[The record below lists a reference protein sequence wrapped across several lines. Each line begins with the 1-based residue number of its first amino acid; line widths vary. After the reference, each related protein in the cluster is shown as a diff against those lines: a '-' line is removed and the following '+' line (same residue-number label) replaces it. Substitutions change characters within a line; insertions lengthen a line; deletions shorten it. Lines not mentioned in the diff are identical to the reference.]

1 MGAVTAK
8 EEGQAFLFRAAFG
21 GGVASDAT
29 ISDLSAHTCLHLS
42 LAVSIW
48 EHIGSLGLNFSNMVA
63 QAFVTTD
70 ETHGSKGHLA
80 ILATA
85 QGLEL
90 ASQGATPV
98 AWV

>member
-1 MGAVTAK
+1 M
-8 EEGQAFLFRAAFG
+8 
-21 GGVASDAT
+21 ASDAT
-29 ISDLSAHTCLHLS
+29 ISDLSAHSCLHLS

-48 EHIGSLGLNFSNMVA
+48 ERIGSLGLNFSNMVA

-80 ILATA
+80 TA

-90 ASQGATPV
+90 ASQGVTPA